1 MSASS
6 VQAILSRAMSESSF
20 ADLLFNN
27 PDQALAPYE
36 LTAEESATLKSMRRT
51 DFDQWTSVL
60 PEEPGAFGWR
70 SNHNEISLKS
80 PT

>member
-1 MSASS
+1 
-6 VQAILSRAMSESSF
+6 MSESSF

-51 DFDQWTSVL
+51 DFDQWTRVL
-60 PEEPGAFGWR
+60 PEERRSFGWTG
-70 SNHNEISLKS
+70 NHKEISLNL
-80 PT
+80 PN